1 MQSIQSVSTGKRP
14 IVVTI
19 LGARPQFIKA
29 APVSKALAAADID
42 EVMIH
47 TGQHFDDNMSELFF
61 RELDIRKPKYNLEI
75 NGLSHGAM
83 TGRMLEEIEKILV
96 EEKPDLVVVYGDTN
110 STLAGGLAAS
120 KLHIPIAHV
129 EAGLRS
135 FNRAM
140 PEEINRIVVDH
151 ISTLLFCPTAT
162 AVDHLNS
169 ENIHVGVMHVGDVMM
184 DTTLA
189 AIERASATS
198 DILARF
204 DLQSKHYA
212 VATLHRAENT
222 NDAARFQ
229 ELINWLDDQP
239 VDKILMPVHPRTRQR
254 LSELKS
260 PARKLVLVEPL
271 GYIDMAW
278 LVHNASA
285 VFTDSGGLQKEA
297 YFHGVPCVTLR
308 DETEWVETIDA
319 GWNRLWN
326 GPEYKSRRS
335 ISDYGTGEA
344 SSQIAAAIKEFI
356 IRREKTS

>member
-1 MQSIQSVSTGKRP
+1 MQSIQSAPNGKRP

-29 APVSKALAAADID
+29 APVSKALAAAGID

-96 EEKPDLVVVYGDTN
+96 EEKPDLVIVYGDTN

-151 ISTLLFCPTAT
+151 ISSLLFCPTST
-162 AVDHLNS
+162 AVAHLQS
-169 ENIHVGVMHVGDVMM
+169 ENIRDGVMHVGDVMM

-189 AIERASATS
+189 AIERARTS
-198 DILARF
+198 SDVLDRF
-204 DLQSKHYA
+204 GLRPNEYA
-212 VATLHRAENT
+212 VGTLHRAENT
-222 NDAARFQ
+222 DDAGRF
-229 ELINWLDDQP
+229 EDLIRWLERQDS
-239 VDKILMPVHPRTRQR
+239 DKIIMPVHPRTRQR
-254 LSELKS
+254 LLDLMP
-260 PARKLVLVEPL
+260 PARNLVLAEPL

-319 GWNRLWN
+319 GWNRLWTQ
-326 GPEYKSRRS
+326 PDYRARRP
-335 ISDYGTGEA
+335 IADYGTGTA
-344 SSQIAAAIKEFI
+344 SAQIAAAILNFMGA
-356 IRREKTS
+356 R